1 MQDPARPRRISIPRK
16 PSFFT
21 LFWILATIAELH
33 SHALRWTV
41 GRGMGRRTI
50 TIAFCLTFVTIPV
63 LCVHSKQVRAGE
75 TSQVTLLRTP
85 HEGIQ
90 PQTVLDRDGVLH
102 MIYFNGDASGGD
114 IEYVSRKPNGKD
126 FWEPIRVN
134 SQPGSAIAIGTV
146 RGPQLAVGRN
156 GRVYVIWFGSQDR
169 KSTRLNSSHTVISYA
184 VFCLK
189 KKKEKQ

>member
-63 LCVHSKQVRAGE
+63 LCEHIKRGSSRKSITIAFCLTFVTIPVLCVHSKHVRAGE

-134 SQPGSAIAIGTV
+134 SQPGRA
-146 RGPQLAVGRN
+146 
-156 GRVYVIWFGSQDR
+156 
-169 KSTRLNSSHTVISYA
+169 
-184 VFCLK
+184 
-189 KKKEKQ
+189 

>member
-63 LCVHSKQVRAGE
+63 LCVHSKHVRAGE

-134 SQPGSAIAIGTV
+134 SQPGRANNWHCARATTRRRAQRASLRDLV
-146 RGPQLAVGRN
+146 WLAGRL
-156 GRVYVIWFGSQDR
+156 GR
-169 KSTRLNSSHTVISYA
+169 
-184 VFCLK
+184 
-189 KKKEKQ
+189 